1 MSKKKFIT
9 ERKWDR
15 EFDRLSEDLGKKS
28 NEDGSMAFS
37 PENFDA
43 YMKRVINM
51 PDYQIIGVRYQIK
64 ALIRRIKERRR
75 EQR

>member
-15 EFDRLSEDLGKKS
+15 EFDRLSEGLGKKS

-37 PENFDA
+37 R
-43 YMKRVINM
+43 KTLTHI
-51 PDYQIIGVRYQIK
+51 
-64 ALIRRIKERRR
+64 
-75 EQR
+75 

>member
-1 MSKKKFIT
+1 
-9 ERKWDR
+9 
-15 EFDRLSEDLGKKS
+15 
-28 NEDGSMAFS
+28 
-37 PENFDA
+37 
-43 YMKRVINM
+43 MKRVINM